1 MNRKEMYEV
10 IKNNG
15 YKEEIKNTFGKNYT
29 LVGNE
34 ALEEFINKKKNAN
47 KVCEKKKN
55 TNIKNNNTSEFI
67 DVKAR
72 ECIKS
77 IATVLNMK
85 KVLDILD

>member
-15 YKEEIKNTFGKNYT
+15 YQEEIKNTFGKNYT
-29 LVGNE
+29 LVGNDD
-34 ALEEFINKKKNAN
+34 LEGFINKKKNAN
-47 KVCEKKKN
+47 KVCEQKKS
-55 TNIKNNNTSEFI
+55 TNIKNNKTTEFV

>member
-15 YKEEIKNTFGKNYT
+15 YQEEIKNTFGKNYT

-67 DVKAR
+67 DIKAR

>member
-15 YKEEIKNTFGKNYT
+15 YQEEIKNTFGKNYT
-29 LVGNE
+29 LVGNDD
-34 ALEEFINKKKNAN
+34 LEEFINKKKNTN
-47 KVCEKKKN
+47 KICEKTKN
-55 TNIKNNNTSEFI
+55 TNIKNNDTSEFI